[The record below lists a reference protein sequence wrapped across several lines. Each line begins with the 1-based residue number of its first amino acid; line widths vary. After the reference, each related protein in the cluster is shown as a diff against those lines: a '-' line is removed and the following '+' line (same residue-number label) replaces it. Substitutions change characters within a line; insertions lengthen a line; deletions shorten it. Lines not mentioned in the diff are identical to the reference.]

1 MSELIITSCLKRLTA
16 RALAGGGFAAR
27 DGSGYRADATAWSI
41 IALAAAGQAPEL
53 VKVSRARLVRD
64 QLPDG
69 RVPVSPDHPEALWA
83 TPLAILAWNQS
94 APQQEAQARAVR
106 FLLGTSGTHWQR
118 RPADF
123 MGNDPAIQGWPWIAG
138 THSWVASTALAI
150 MALKTAGY
158 GGEARV
164 GEGVRLLLDRQL
176 VTGGWNYGNTTV
188 FGTELRPMPETTGI
202 ALNAL
207 QDRTTRAKV
216 QGSLKYLSSTLPSL
230 RTPYSLAW
238 SLLGLGA
245 WQERPGDPEPLLLA
259 CWQRQEQYGAYD
271 TTSLALLLLAR
282 LSPAGLESLFAG
294 EPGAPGFEPAV

>member
-1 MSELIITSCLKRLTA
+1 MSEFSITSCLKRLTA

-27 DGSGYRADATAWSI
+27 DGSAYRPDATAWGI
-41 IALAAAGQAPEL
+41 MALAAAGQEPEL
-53 VKVSRARLVRD
+53 VKAARARLARD

-69 RVPVSPDHPEALWA
+69 RLPLSPDHPEAFWP

-94 APQQEAQARAVR
+94 PPQQAARARAVR
-106 FLLGTSGTHWQR
+106 FLLETSGTHWRR
-118 RPADF
+118 RPEDS
-123 MGNDPAIQGWPWIAG
+123 MGNDPDIPGWPWIGG

-176 VTGGWNYGNTTV
+176 PAGGWNYGNTTV

-207 QDRTTRAKV
+207 KDRTSRAKV
-216 QGSLKYLSSTLPSL
+216 QGSLKYLSAALPAL

-245 WQERPGDPEPLLLA
+245 WQERPGDPEPLLLE
-259 CWQRQEQYGAYD
+259 CWRRQEQYGAYD
-271 TTSLALLLLAR
+271 TASLALLLLAR
-282 LSPAGLESLFAG
+282 LSAAGLESPLAR
-294 EPGAPGFEPAV
+294 EKGA